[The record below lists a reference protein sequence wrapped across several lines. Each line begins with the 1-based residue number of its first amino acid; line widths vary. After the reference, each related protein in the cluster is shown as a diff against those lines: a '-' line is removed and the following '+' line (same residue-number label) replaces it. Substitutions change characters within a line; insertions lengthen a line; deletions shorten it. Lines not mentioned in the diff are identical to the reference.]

1 MTNMTNIL
9 NLFKF
14 IESKK
19 PEYKVPFKDL
29 LVKFLYAPESLTKD
43 DLTVKGHLGL
53 SGTKISSLPD
63 NLSVGGTLDLFNT
76 DISSLPNNLN
86 VGGDLNLSN
95 TPISTKYSRDKIR
108 KMIQDKGGNIKGK
121 LYA

>member
-19 PEYKVPFKDL
+19 PKYKIPLNVL
-29 LVKFLYAPESLTKD
+29 LLYAPESLTKD
-43 DLTVKGHLGL
+43 DLTVRGDLDL
-53 SGTKISSLPD
+53 SGTEISSLPD
-63 NLSVGGTLDLFNT
+63 NLSVGGDFDLFDT
-76 DISSLPNNLN
+76 KISSLPNNLS
-86 VGGDLNLSN
+86 VGGDLILGI
-95 TPISTKYSRDKIR
+95 TPISTKYSEDKIY

-121 LYA
+121 LYM